1 MRQNAFFFAFTTLL
15 LTGAGARAADQ
26 KVAIRF
32 LAQVGTEKLVCGQTY
47 SGIGTTGSKI
57 SPHDFRFYIHNVAL
71 IDESGKSVP
80 VQLEQDGK
88 WQLDD
93 VALLDFEN
101 GTAGC
106 VNGTPDMNDQVD
118 RDGAGRVDTPG

>member
-1 MRQNAFFFAFTTLL
+1 MKQNAFFFAFTALL
-15 LTGAGARAADQ
+15 LTGTGVRAADQ

-32 LAQVGTEKLVCGQTY
+32 QAQVGTEKLVCGQTY
-47 SGIGTTGSKI
+47 GGIGTTGSKI
-57 SPHDFRFYIHNVAL
+57 TPHDFRFYIHDVAL
-71 IDESGKSVP
+71 IDQSGKSVP

-106 VNGTPDMNDQVD
+106 VIASPVWC
-118 RDGAGRVDTPG
+118 RPAATPG